1 MVSGKIPQQIV
12 KKVVN
17 SCTLI
22 NKTTFDKH
30 RNLILLLVFSAGIIN
45 GVISIGSRIVILIMN
60 QS

>member
-30 RNLILLLVFSAGIIN
+30 RNLILLLVFSAGNIN
-45 GVISIGSRIVILIMN
+45 GVVSIGRVGVSF
-60 QS
+60 